1 MSKNPYQ
8 VFSVSL
14 NDSAEQIEER
24 IGLLIHL
31 YLSDQHSIIAQAVV
45 NHINAILAHPGFVK
59 TIERR
64 CLYLRLAAHWRCLAW
79 IDSQADTGTGVS
91 LFACETYNTLCVK
104 S

>member
-1 MSKNPYQ
+1 MSKNPYL
-8 VFSVSL
+8 VFSVSF

-24 IGLLIHL
+24 IGLLIRL
-31 YLSDQHSIIAQAVV
+31 YLSDQHSVIAQAVV
-45 NHINAILAHPGFVK
+45 DHINAILAQPRFVK

-79 IDSQADTGTGVS
+79 IDSQADEATAVS
-91 LFACETYNTLCVK
+91 LFACQTYNTLCVK